1 MKNSCGGARRSSGCA
16 WSQQFPVMGI
26 FNGVD
31 QVGPAGKQVANTP
44 GVSALL
50 LAPSSSS
57 HVMINVIGLSSLA
70 PFGSGS
76 AG

>member
-1 MKNSCGGARRSSGCA
+1 
-16 WSQQFPVMGI
+16 MGI

>member
-1 MKNSCGGARRSSGCA
+1 MSVDQTTCQHYF
-16 WSQQFPVMGI
+16 QQFPVMGI

-44 GVSALL
+44 GVSALV

>member
-1 MKNSCGGARRSSGCA
+1 MLPKFSGKSRGALQR
-16 WSQQFPVMGI
+16 QQFPVMGI